1 MVVAAAGRTK
11 GCEVS
16 EPVDAPAAAD
26 PPDPRSRAR
35 LRRVLI
41 WLSASLAVVL
51 VVASVGGYPVYRHL
65 NGIIAH
71 KKIDVVGK
79 RPPAGLGASEN
90 ILVMGSDTR
99 DFKGGKKFGG
109 EVAGARSDTTIVVHI
124 SASGEHAVLVSIPRD
139 TYARIPKCKTPTGIS
154 DPQWNKFNA
163 AFTIGGPSCTIA
175 TVEHLTKLHIDHYV
189 EVNFAGFKSM
199 VDALGGVEV
208 CLSRPINDPIVQN
221 ASGYHGSGFVKP
233 AGRHVLKGDDA
244 LAFVRARY
252 GVGDGS
258 DLGRIKNQQLFLSS
272 MIRKATSKGLLFH
285 PLALYKFL
293 NAATKS
299 IETDPGFGLS
309 QLKNLAGDLHGLK
322 PGKVSLL
329 TVPLSNPNAYVDI
342 GGFQASVVF
351 WDKQR
356 ARALWT
362 ALAQDNPLPG
372 TEPKPGPTGSASPTP
387 HLIVAPSLIHVR
399 VLNGTGEPGLAG
411 RVADELRSR
420 GFIVDETTDADSES
434 YTESI
439 ERYGTDKRESSET
452 LAASVPGS
460 TRQQDAALGST
471 LELIVGSDYS
481 GTVAVELSS
490 PTPTP
495 TPTAS
500 LDYTT
505 ADRDRCTA

>member
-1 MVVAAAGRTK
+1 MVVAATGRTE
-11 GCEVS
+11 GCQVS
-16 EPVDAPAAAD
+16 EPVDAPDAAA
-26 PPDPRSRAR
+26 PEETPGRPR

-51 VVASVGGYPVYRHL
+51 VIATVGGYLVYRHL
-65 NGIIAH
+65 NGNIAH
-71 KKIDVVGK
+71 KEIEVVGK
-79 RPPAGLGASEN
+79 RPPAGLGESEN

-99 DFKGGKKFGG
+99 DFKGGNKFGG

-124 SASGEHAVLVSIPRD
+124 SATGEHAVLVSIPRD
-139 TYARIPKCKTPTGIS
+139 TYARIPRCKTANGIS
-154 DPQWNKFNA
+154 DPQWNKFNV

-208 CLSRPINDPIVQN
+208 CLSQPINDPIVQN
-221 ASGYHGSGFVKP
+221 SSGYHGSGFVKP

-258 DLGRIKNQQLFLSS
+258 DLGRIKNQQVFLSS

-299 IETDPGFGLS
+299 IETDPGFGLR
-309 QLKNLAGDLHGLK
+309 QLKDLAGHLHGLK

-351 WDKQR
+351 WDKER
-356 ARALWT
+356 ARALWQ
-362 ALAQDNPLPG
+362 ALAQDKPLPG
-372 TEPKPGPTGSASPTP
+372 TEPKPKPSGSRSPTP
-387 HLIVAPSLIHVR
+387 NLIVAPSAIHVR
-399 VLNGTGEPGLAG
+399 VLNGTGEPGLAA

-420 GFIVDETTDADSES
+420 GFIVDETTDADSTG

-439 ERYGTDKRESSET
+439 IRYGTEKRESSET
-452 LAASVPGS
+452 LAASVPRS

-471 LELIVGSDYS
+471 LEVIVGSDYS
-481 GTVAVELSS
+481 GTVEVTLS
-490 PTPTP
+490 TPTP
-495 TPTAS
+495 TPSAS

>member
-1 MVVAAAGRTK
+1 MVGAATGRTK

-16 EPVDAPAAAD
+16 EPVDVPGAAD
-26 PPDPRSRAR
+26 PPDPPAKPR

-51 VVASVGGYPVYRHL
+51 VISTVGGYLVYRHL
-65 NGIIAH
+65 NGNINH
-71 KKIDVVGK
+71 GKIEIPGL
-79 RPPAGLGASEN
+79 RPTKVPGDAQN

-99 DFKGGKKFGG
+99 DFKGGNKFGG
-109 EVAGARSDTTIVVHI
+109 EIAGARSDTTIVVHI
-124 SASGEHAVLVSIPRD
+124 SATGEHATLVSIPRD
-139 TYARIPKCKTPTGIS
+139 TYARIPRCKTATGVS
-154 DPQWNKFNA
+154 DPQWNKFNV

-189 EVNFAGFKSM
+189 EVNFAGFRSM
-199 VDALGGVEV
+199 VDALGGVNV
-208 CLSRPINDPIVQN
+208 CITHAINDPVVQDAN
-221 ASGYHGSGFVKP
+221 GYHGSGLVID
-233 AGRHVLKGDDA
+233 AGTHTLVGDQA

-258 DLGRIKNQQLFLSS
+258 DLGRIKNQQVFLSS

-285 PLALYKFL
+285 PWALYKFL

-299 IETDPGFGLS
+299 IETDEGFGLR
-309 QLKNLAGDLHGLK
+309 QLKDLAGHLHGLK

-329 TVPLSNPNAYVDI
+329 TVPLSNSNAYVDI

-351 WDKQR
+351 WDKER
-356 ARALWT
+356 ARALWQ
-362 ALAQDNPLPG
+362 ALAQDKPLPG
-372 TEPKPGPTGSASPTP
+372 TEPKPKPDGSASPTP
-387 HLIVAPSLIHVR
+387 RLIVAPSVIHVR
-399 VLNGTGEPGLAG
+399 VLNGTGEPGLAH
-411 RVADELRSR
+411 RVAADLEAR
-420 GFIVDETTDADSES
+420 GFIVDEMTDADSTD

-439 ERYGTDKRESSET
+439 VRYGTEKRESSET
-452 LAASVPGS
+452 LSASVPGS

-481 GTVAVELSS
+481 GTVEVTLS
-490 PTPTP
+490 TPTP
-495 TPTAS
+495 TPSAS

>member
-1 MVVAAAGRTK
+1 MVVAASGRTE

-26 PPDPRSRAR
+26 PPDPHSRAR

-51 VVASVGGYPVYRHL
+51 LIATVSGYLVYRHL
-65 NGIIAH
+65 NGNISH
-71 KKIDVVGK
+71 GKIVIPDP
-79 RPPAGLGASEN
+79 RPSKVPGDAQN

-99 DFKGGKKFGG
+99 DFKGGNKFGG
-109 EVAGARSDTTIVVHI
+109 EIAGARSDTTIVVHI
-124 SASGEHAVLVSIPRD
+124 SADGEQATLVSIPRD
-139 TYARIPKCKTPTGIS
+139 TYARIPRCKTPTGVS
-154 DPQWNKFNA
+154 EPQWNKFNV

-175 TVEHLTKLHIDHYV
+175 TVEHLTKLRIDHYV

-199 VDALGGVEV
+199 VDALGGVDV
-208 CLSRPINDPIVQN
+208 CISRPINDPIVKDAN
-221 ASGYHGSGFVKP
+221 GYHGSGLVIG
-233 AGRHVLKGDDA
+233 AGTHTLKGDQA

-258 DLGRIKNQQLFLSS
+258 DLGRIKNQQVFLSS
-272 MIRKATSKGLLFH
+272 MIRKATSTGLLLR
-285 PLALYKFL
+285 PLSLYRFL

-299 IETDPGFGLS
+299 IETDEGFGLR
-309 QLKNLAGDLHGLK
+309 QLKDLAGNLHGLK
-322 PGKVSLL
+322 PGKVALL
-329 TVPLSNPNAYVDI
+329 TVPLSNANAYVDI
-342 GGFQASVVF
+342 GGYQASVVF

-356 ARALWT
+356 ARALWQ
-362 ALAQDNPLPG
+362 ALAQDKPLPG
-372 TEPKPGPTGSASPTP
+372 TEPKPGPDGSASPTP
-387 HLIVAPSLIHVR
+387 RLIVAPSAIRVR
-399 VLNGTGEPGLAG
+399 VLNGTGEPGLAA
-411 RVADELRSR
+411 RVAEELAAR
-420 GFIVDETTDADSES
+420 GFVIDETTDAGSED
-434 YTESI
+434 YTQSI
-439 ERYGTDKRESSET
+439 VRYGTEKRESSET
-452 LAASVPGS
+452 LSASVPGS

-481 GTVAVELSS
+481 GTVGVKLSS

-495 TPTAS
+495 SAS